1 MGLTEELMAEFNGSQ
16 PAVVQ
21 RMEGWVPG
29 MPAKSRRWI
38 SEMEQIEATFQEL
51 GLTPNIFKG
60 VADMYRMI
68 GDTPLGDEN
77 PESRD
82 KARNLVETIRL
93 IAEYTSD

>member
-1 MGLTEELMAEFNGSQ
+1 
-16 PAVVQ
+16 
-21 RMEGWVPG
+21 
-29 MPAKSRRWI
+29 
-38 SEMEQIEATFQEL
+38 
-51 GLTPNIFKG
+51 
-60 VADMYRMI
+60 MYRMT